1 MVIASLIVAVI
12 GTILFHLGAL
22 SILVTLL
29 IPLLKIAFGI
39 IILLAA
45 LLLWQR
51 YIINRSY
58 RRIP

>member
-1 MVIASLIVAVI
+1 MVIASLVVAVI

-22 SILVTLL
+22 SILVALL

-51 YIINRSY
+51 YRINC
-58 RRIP
+58 RR